1 MPVNHWRTH
10 LRESNGNA
18 NLKSLVSE
26 QLNSQNRPDNWL
38 PTRGI
43 SIDKD
48 NTCNFRIQPMY
59 PKVFVL
65 QQLSEIV
72 PISAIQSSRL
82 LNLYRK
88 MSVTRKFRH
97 RVHEKMAVEMLYKLA
112 F

>member
-1 MPVNHWRTH
+1 
-10 LRESNGNA
+10 
-18 NLKSLVSE
+18 
-26 QLNSQNRPDNWL
+26 
-38 PTRGI
+38 
-43 SIDKD
+43 
-48 NTCNFRIQPMY
+48 MY

-88 MSVTRKFRH
+88 MSVTRKFRY

-112 F
+112 FQVLRHLLFYVFKVLGVTE